1 MMRDDMSITDTLS
14 EIDGEV
20 EKNILRYGPM
30 DEDLRFLMHVNNMR
44 LVLISGIM
52 SDRRDEVKEFL
63 RGCTGDEL
71 EELRG
76 SIQDCV
82 EKEVS
87 NGVDEGYIGASGE
100 LLSFLDGSL

>member
-1 MMRDDMSITDTLS
+1 MPITDIIS

-20 EKNILRYGPM
+20 EKIILGYGPM
-30 DEDLRFLMHVNNMR
+30 DEDFRFFMHVNNMR
-44 LVLISGIM
+44 LVLISEIM

-63 RGCTGDEL
+63 RGRTEDEL
-71 EELRG
+71 KELRG

-82 EKEVS
+82 EKDVS
-87 NGVDEGYIGASGE
+87 NGVDEGYICASGE

>member
-1 MMRDDMSITDTLS
+1 MPITDIIS
-14 EIDGEV
+14 EIDGGV

-63 RGCTGDEL
+63 RGCTRDEL
-71 EELRG
+71 EELADPYRIAWRRKSPTAWMRDTSVPQG
-76 SIQDCV
+76 NCCRSWMGRC
-82 EKEVS
+82 E
-87 NGVDEGYIGASGE
+87 
-100 LLSFLDGSL
+100 